1 VSLDQTS
8 GEFRMNLSRRFRS
21 LALASLA
28 LAAGGA
34 AAQTVNPPAVPPGA
48 LATGAAVDPALAAAW
63 PQLAGDLPLDPDVKL
78 GVLPNGL
85 RYVIESKKS
94 PPGKAALRL
103 VIAAGSMQEAH
114 DQEGLAHFLEHMA
127 YRGSTHVPMGDT
139 IKTMERLG
147 LRVGADTNA
156 ATGPDR
162 TLYKFNLARNDDES
176 IDTGLMLLREI
187 ASELTLDQSAMD
199 QERGVILAEQR
210 LRDQPVQTLQ
220 RAQMAWQLGDHPF
233 ARPPG
238 GRTEVIQTAKVDRMR
253 AFYDAYYRP
262 ERAIV
267 VIAGDVDPVA
277 MAGKIR
283 ARFGDWKGRGA
294 PGGDP
299 KPLTAAPK
307 TPPISIVT
315 VDGMPLA
322 LLSLQW
328 FHPYTTTPP
337 TLAGERSDLVEELGR
352 IAISDRMAGLVERAG
367 KPAQGISSVSEGQI
381 VNVWSGATMTAGGV
395 VDIDKTLDLMVTA
408 YRQAAEYGISA
419 DELRHALT
427 LARAA
432 RVRGEGGGHAG
443 PAEGLAD
450 MDAGEALANAPF
462 ISSETNYTIFM
473 AMAPTVTLD
482 EVNARLKS
490 QSVGEPRLFYRGPVA
505 PPGGAEAL
513 LASFN
518 KAKAKPLQPYAP
530 PEAKPWPYTDFGP
543 PGAVAERSEV
553 KDFNI
558 TFVRFANNV
567 RLTVMKTNFRK
578 EDTTVRV
585 RLGLGRLA
593 LAKDHI
599 DASDMGPHFWQ
610 VGGLGKLT
618 PSEEGLALE
627 GDRVVARV
635 SQGDDAFT
643 IDACGGGCL
652 LPSKVERQFQLMTA
666 MLVDPAFRTDEWAN
680 TMRQAD
686 DSDKAVPF
694 SAQSVARFNID
705 RLLHPGDM
713 RFVYNNAEMRKNW
726 KAADAIAFIRPIVAK
741 SPVEVI
747 VVGDVDVDR
756 IIDLAAKTFGA
767 LPPRADIPEPKG
779 LRDVK
784 FPAGVKTPVALTH
797 KGPADQA
804 LAQILW
810 PTTDVYADVAEHRR
824 RTVLASLLQSR
835 VTERIRTT
843 EGKSYSP
850 SAIMQSERE
859 LPGYGYMG
867 VGVDAPPEAI
877 DGVIAT
883 VEKIAAELT
892 RTEVSADEFKR
903 AIAPQLESERSMLKY
918 NLAWVNIL
926 GGAQTDSRGLDFVRS
941 MEADY
946 AAMTPASIRDTAKR
960 WLKPETEWKVKVV
973 PEGSVKGKAK
983 AGKAN

>member
-1 VSLDQTS
+1 MTISP
-8 GEFRMNLSRRFRS
+8 GFRGLMLAG
-21 LALASLA
+21 LALVAAS
-28 LAAGGA
+28 
-34 AAQTVNPPAVPPGA
+34 AAQAQAPATVPAAP
-48 LATGAAVDPALAAAW
+48 ATVSAVDPQLAAAW

-103 VIAAGSMQEAH
+103 LITAGSMQEAH

-127 YRGSTHVPMGDT
+127 YRGSTHVHQGET

-147 LRVGADTNA
+147 LRMGADTNA

-162 TLYKFNLARNDDES
+162 TIYKFNLARNDDES

-187 ASELTLDQSAMD
+187 ASELTLDPKAMD

-210 LRDQPVQTLQ
+210 LRDQPIQTLQ

-233 ARPPG
+233 ARSPG
-238 GRTEVIQTAKVDRMR
+238 GRNEVIQTAPVERMR

-267 VIAGDVDPVA
+267 VIAGDVDPDA
-277 MAGKIR
+277 MIAKIR
-283 ARFGDWKGRGA
+283 ARFGDWKGRGPA
-294 PGGDP
+294 GGDP
-299 KPLTAAPK
+299 KPRTAPPK
-307 TPPISIVT
+307 TPPITIAT
-315 VDGMPLA
+315 VDGMPVSLI
-322 LLSLQW
+322 SLQW
-328 FHPYTTTPP
+328 FRPYSVTPP
-337 TLAGERSDLVEELGR
+337 TLAGERKDLVEELGA
-352 IAISDRMAGLVERAG
+352 IAISDRMTGVVERAG
-367 KPAQGISSVSEGQI
+367 KPAQGISAVSRGTI
-381 VNVWSGATMTAGGV
+381 LNVWSGATMSAGGV

-408 YRQAAEYGISA
+408 YRQAAEYGITDA
-419 DELRHALT
+419 ELRHALT
-427 LARAA
+427 LARDA

-443 PAEGLAD
+443 AAEALAD
-450 MDAGEALANAPF
+450 MDAAQAFANVPF
-462 ISSETNYTIFM
+462 INSETNYKVFM
-473 AMAPTVTLD
+473 ALAPTISLA
-482 EVNARLKS
+482 EVNAELKS
-490 QSVGEPRLFYRGPVA
+490 ISAGEPRLFYRGPVA

-513 LASFN
+513 LAAFN
-518 KAKAKPLQPYAP
+518 KAKAKPLTPFVLP
-530 PEAKPWPYTDFGP
+530 DAKPWPYTDFGP
-543 PGAVAERSEV
+543 PGVVADRSEV

-567 RLTVMKTNFRK
+567 RLTVMKTAFRK

-610 VGGLGKLT
+610 IGGLGKLT
-618 PSEEGLALE
+618 PSEQALTLE

-635 SQGDDAFT
+635 NQGDDAFT

-652 LPSKVERQFQLMTA
+652 LPNKVERQFQLMTA
-666 MLVDPAFRTDEWAN
+666 MLIDPGYRTDEWAN

-686 DSDKAVPF
+686 DSDKATPF

-705 RLLHPGDM
+705 RLTHPGDM
-713 RFVYNNAEMRKNW
+713 RFVFNNAEMRKNW
-726 KAADAIAFIRPIVAK
+726 KAEDAIAFIRPIVAK
-741 SPVEVI
+741 SPIEVI
-747 VVGDVDVDR
+747 VVGDVNVDH

-784 FPAGVKTPVALTH
+784 FPAGVKTPVVLTH

-804 LAQILW
+804 LAEILW
-810 PTTDVYADVAEHRR
+810 PTTDIYADPAEHRR
-824 RTVLASLLQSR
+824 RSVLASLLQSR
-835 VTERIRTT
+835 VTERIRMT

-850 SAIMQSERE
+850 SAIMDAPRE

-867 VGVDAPPEAI
+867 LGVDAPPEAI
-877 DGVIAT
+877 DSVIAA
-883 VEKIAAELT
+883 VEQIAAELT
-892 RTEVSADEFKR
+892 RTEVTADEFKR
-903 AIAPQLESERSMLKY
+903 AVTPELEAERAAVKQ
-918 NLAWVNIL
+918 NLAWISIL
-926 GGAQTDSRGLDFVRS
+926 GGAQTDPRGLDFVRS
-941 MEADY
+941 MERDY
-946 AAMTPASIRDTAKR
+946 AGMTPAAIRDTAKR
-960 WLKPETEWKVKVV
+960 WLKPETEWKMKVV
-973 PEGSVKGKAK
+973 PEASVKASVNGAPAKAAGKPAKAK
-983 AGKAN
+983 AN